1 MKLAST
7 LVTSALLLSACAS
20 PARMEHMQLSASDP
34 AHRLALAAPQEL
46 RNQIGL
52 HDVTG
57 GKETNPLW
65 FSEVSSSAF
74 RDALEASMKS
84 VGLYAPG
91 ALGDYKLVVHLEKLD
106 QPAFGLDMTVTATV
120 NYTLE
125 QRKTGRIIL
134 ARTITTPHTA
144 TFSDAA
150 IGTERIRLAY
160 EGTIRKN
167 ISAIITEL
175 LALDKGKISISVK

>member
-1 MKLAST
+1 MKLALT
-7 LVTSALLLSACAS
+7 TVVSALLLSACAS
-20 PARMEHMQLSASDP
+20 PARMEHMQMSASDP
-34 AHRLALAAPQEL
+34 AHRLVRTAPQEL
-46 RNQIGL
+46 KQQVGL

-65 FSEVSSSAF
+65 FSEVSSAAF

-91 ALGDYKLVVHLEKLD
+91 ALGDYRLVVHLEKLD
-106 QPAFGLDMTVTATV
+106 QPMIGLDMTVTATV

-134 ARTITTPHTA
+134 AKTLTTPHTA

-150 IGTERIRLAY
+150 IGVERIRLAN
-160 EGTIRKN
+160 EGAVRKN
-167 ISAIITEL
+167 ISAIVSEL
-175 LALDKGKISISVK
+175 LALDKEKISINVK

>member
-1 MKLAST
+1 
-7 LVTSALLLSACAS
+7 
-20 PARMEHMQLSASDP
+20 
-34 AHRLALAAPQEL
+34 
-46 RNQIGL
+46 
-52 HDVTG
+52 
-57 GKETNPLW
+57 
-65 FSEVSSSAF
+65 
-74 RDALEASMKS
+74 MKS

-150 IGTERIRLAY
+150 IGTERIRLAN